1 MPFRL
6 SSWQHHGIPLY
17 TLVNLRV
24 WRDWEIY
31 YKELVCS
38 ILEAEK
44 SQYLLFASLKTRKK
58 NTKYSFNQSLVVWAS
73 SQPFFTKVPDWG
85 NNWHS
90 TIIKQARS
98 HLTLPVI
105 YCLHWSSKNWCSN
118 KFVSQEVVLIRAEGR
133 HWVKG

>member
-1 MPFRL
+1 MAASWHSSVYIGESSCVKRL
-6 SSWQHHGIPLY
+6 RNLLQGTSLFNFGSWEVPIF
-17 TLVNLRV
+17 V
-24 WRDWEIY
+24 
-31 YKELVCS
+31 VCK
-38 ILEAEK
+38 LEN
-44 SQYLLFASLKTRKK
+44 QKK